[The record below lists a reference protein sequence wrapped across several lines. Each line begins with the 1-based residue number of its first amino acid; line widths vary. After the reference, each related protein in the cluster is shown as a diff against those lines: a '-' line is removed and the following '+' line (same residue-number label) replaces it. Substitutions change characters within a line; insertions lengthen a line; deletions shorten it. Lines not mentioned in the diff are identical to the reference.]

1 NYKQCLLQ
9 ISKIVAS
16 HGYHL
21 YVKPH
26 PTQESFYKE
35 YLVDHVAASIID
47 FDELHEKLAG
57 NNIVIGFFST
67 LLLPLTALPHTT
79 VLTLENHPAG
89 RLNVSK
95 SFIDAG
101 VAHPIYDLEELHE
114 VLPRI
119 EEIHRK
125 QLPNKAKFT
134 EDWLYKFDWKSGE
147 RLRDILLS
155 DDL

>member
-1 NYKQCLLQ
+1 LWKEQQASTTVESINDEQLL
-9 ISKIVAS
+9 SLAPTVPIVL
-16 HGYHL
+16 G
-21 YVKPH
+21 
-26 PTQESFYKE
+26 FYST
-35 YLVDHVAASIID
+35 YLMPFA
-47 FDELHEKLAG
+47 
-57 NNIVIGFFST
+57 
-67 LLLPLTALPHTT
+67 ALPHTT
-79 VLTLENHPAG
+79 LITYENHPAG

-134 EDWLYKFDWKSGE
+134 EDWLYKFDGKSGE